1 MSAIALQVAQQI
13 GADHVVSWES
23 LDPGLQAQLQIAA
36 PNVAAIAYPPTL
48 ESLCDLVAYVHH
60 HRWAML
66 PMGQGT
72 KLHWGPPLRGEA
84 IAISTAKLNQV
95 IDHAAGDLTVTAQAG
110 VKLADLQ
117 QQLAQ
122 ARQFLAIAPHHSA
135 SATLGGIVA
144 TADTGS
150 LRQRY
155 GGVRDMLIGVSF
167 VRADGQVAKAGG
179 RVVKN
184 VAGYDLMK
192 LMTGAYGTL
201 GILTQMTFR
210 LYPLPEM
217 SETVVLVGDSA
228 AIATVLHQIRQTSL
242 SPVALDV
249 LSRSYVSA
257 LGLGQGTGLVARFQ
271 SIPVSVAQ
279 QISQVMALAQAAG
292 LSSDRFQ
299 NQDDASLWQRLQEKW
314 DGAVAASAIACKIGV
329 LPAQAVTS
337 LDAIAQMWP
346 ASLGFIHAGSGLGWL
361 SGEIDSITAT
371 GITQVRS
378 HCAAHGGFLSL
389 LSAPPTWTG
398 LDRWGYAGNALPQMQ
413 AIKAQFDP
421 HHLLNPGR
429 FVGGL

>member
-13 GADHVVSWES
+13 GAEHVVPWES
-23 LDPGLQAQLQIAA
+23 LDPTLQAQRQIAA

-48 ESLCDLVAYVHH
+48 EALRDLVAYAHH
-60 HRWAML
+60 HRWPML

-72 KLHWGPPLRGEA
+72 KLHWGPPLQGEA

-110 VKLADLQ
+110 VMFADLQ
-117 QQLAQ
+117 RQLAQ
-122 ARQFLAIAPHHSA
+122 ARQCLAIAPHYSA

-155 GGVRDMLIGVSF
+155 GGLRDMLIGLSF

-210 LYPLPEM
+210 LYPLPET
-217 SETVVLVGDSA
+217 SETVLLVGDSA
-228 AIATVLHQIRQTSL
+228 AIATVLHQIRQSSL
-242 SPVALDV
+242 SPVALDL
-249 LSRSYVSA
+249 LSSSYVSA

-279 QISQVMALAQAAG
+279 QMAQVTALAQAAG

-299 NQDDASLWQRLQEKW
+299 NQDDVSLWQRLQEKW
-314 DGAVAASAIACKIGV
+314 DGAAAASAIACKIGV
-329 LPAQAVTS
+329 LPAHGVAS

-346 ASLGFIHAGSGLGWL
+346 ASLGLIHAGSGLGWL

-371 GITQVRS
+371 GMTQVRS

-389 LSAPPTWTG
+389 LSAPPSWTG

-421 HHLLNPGR
+421 HRLLNPGR